1 MMAGKG
7 RGQPLAPVTQ
17 GHPRQWTILAVVLS
31 AMMVVVLDTT
41 ILNVALPSMEREL
54 SASQS
59 QQEWMVDAYTLT
71 FAGFMF
77 AAGVM
82 GDRFGRKRLMLLGLA
97 LFGIS
102 SLACAMATSPYFVIA
117 SRAVMGIGAAAVVPT
132 TLSVISNVFSD
143 ADRPRA
149 IGIYAG
155 LIGASVAAGPIVGGL
170 LLSGFW
176 WGSVFLVNVPLSLVA
191 ILLIWRLVPE
201 SRDPAG
207 RELQS
212 LPVLQ
217 SILGL
222 VLVIFAI
229 IKGGEHGVWFSPG
242 VVAPLL
248 AGLVLL
254 AGFVWR
260 QAVSSAPMLDV
271 SLFRNP
277 VFAVASSATGLTM
290 FALAG
295 ATFYLVFYLQFVRGF
310 SPLAAGLALV
320 PAAVA
325 QMVFSPR
332 ASALV
337 KRFGT
342 RAVCASGL
350 VVVAL
355 AFLGIHLVSESTP
368 IWYLELLLFVQGAG
382 MSHVFAPS
390 TAAVMSTVPREQA
403 GAGSA
408 LNNTVRNVGQAL
420 GVAILGSLIS
430 SIYRAHVTPSLRVL
444 PADARLKAGE
454 SIGAT
459 RAAIADAAA
468 HGHDIAGLLPAAE
481 RAFVHAMHWAS
492 LVSAFVALLS
502 AIVVLVFLQPVAR
515 TAPSRWRSRRPGSG
529 RSQLEPDDY
538 AELKG
543 TTSPTPA
550 GKSPLT

>member
-1 MMAGKG
+1 MAGKFQA
-7 RGQPLAPVTQ
+7 QPLTPVTE
-17 GHPRQWTILAVVLS
+17 GHPRQWSILAVVLT
-31 AMMVVVLDTT
+31 AMIVVVLDTT

-77 AAGVM
+77 AAGVT
-82 GDRFGRKRLMLLGLA
+82 GDRFGRKRLLLLGLA

-102 SLACAMATSPYFVIA
+102 SLACALSTSPYFVIA

-149 IGIYAG
+149 IGVYAG
-155 LIGASVAAGPIVGGL
+155 LIGASVAAGPIAGGL

-176 WGSVFLVNVPLSLVA
+176 WGSVFLINVPLSFVA

-201 SRDPAG
+201 SRDPDG
-207 RELQS
+207 RQLS
-212 LPVLQ
+212 TSPVLQ

-229 IKGGEHGVWFSPG
+229 IKGGERGVWFSAG
-242 VVAPLL
+242 VIAPLL

-254 AGFVWR
+254 AVFVWR
-260 QAVSSAPMLDV
+260 QAISSNPMLDV

-277 VFAVASSATGLTM
+277 VFAVASSTTGLTM

-295 ATFYLVFYLQFVRGF
+295 ATFYLTFYLQFVKGF
-310 SPLAAGLALV
+310 SPLAAGLSLV

-332 ASALV
+332 ASTLV
-337 KRFGT
+337 MRFGT
-342 RAVCASGL
+342 RAVCATGL
-350 VVVAL
+350 LVVAL
-355 AFLGIHLVSESTP
+355 AFLGIRLVSESTP
-368 IWYLELLLFVQGAG
+368 IWYLEMLLFVQGAG
-382 MSHVFAPS
+382 MSNVFAPS
-390 TAAVMSTVPREQA
+390 TAAVMSTVPRERA

-444 PADARLKAGE
+444 PADARVTAGE

-459 RAAIADAAA
+459 RAAISDAAA
-468 HGHDIAGLLPAAE
+468 HGHEISGLLPAAE

-492 LVSAFVALLS
+492 LVSACVALLS
-502 AIVVLVFLQPVAR
+502 AAVVLVFLKPVVR
-515 TAPSRWRSRRPGSG
+515 TAPSRWRFRWLGWG
-529 RSQLEPDDY
+529 RSQFDPDDG
-538 AELKG
+538 AEFG
-543 TTSPTPA
+543 EPSSATPA
-550 GKSPLT
+550 GNSSLT